1 MRHTPGGQAV
11 IEGVMMRTRRSL
23 AVAVRRRGGDII
35 LSRRRLAPAE
45 GRKPFLRRPFIR
57 GVPNLLQSLAV
68 GMQALNFSMGQ
79 ALEEDEIEGG
89 DTAALVSGIL
99 ALCGGLLLFFYV
111 PLLLTRGVQLLA
123 PGLGKGLAFNAV
135 DGIFRLTVFVIYIF
149 LISRWGEV
157 RRVFAY
163 HGAEH
168 MAVSAYEH
176 GRVLSV
182 RTARDFSTVH
192 ARCGTSFL
200 LVIMLASILLFSLIP
215 SGWPLWAKFLARIG
229 LLPVLA
235 GGAYE
240 IIRWNA
246 GGAASRLS
254 ALVSAPGKWLQRMT
268 ALPPDD
274 GQIEVALVAL
284 EAVLAMEDRHGTS

>member
-1 MRHTPGGQAV
+1 MKHTPGGQAV
-11 IEGVMMRTRRSL
+11 IEGVMMRTTRFL
-23 AVAVRRRGGDII
+23 AVAVRRRGGEIV
-35 LSRRRLAPAE
+35 LSRGRLAPAA
-45 GRKPFLRRPFIR
+45 GRKSLLGRPFIR
-57 GVPNLLQSLAV
+57 GVPQLLQSLAV
-68 GMQALNFSMGQ
+68 GIQALNFSMTQ
-79 ALEEDEIEGG
+79 ALEEDELEGG
-89 DTAALVSGIL
+89 DTAALLSGII
-99 ALCGGLLLFFYV
+99 AFCGGILLFFYL
-111 PLLLTRGVQLLA
+111 PLLLTRGVELLA

-135 DGIFRLTVFVIYIF
+135 DGLFRLAVFVIYIL

-157 RRVFAY
+157 RKVFAY

-176 GRVLSV
+176 GRNLSV
-182 RTARDFSTVH
+182 KAARDFSTVH

-200 LVIMLASILLFSLIP
+200 LVVMLVSILLFSLIP
-215 SGWPLWAKFLARIG
+215 SGWPLWGKFLARIV

-240 IIRWNA
+240 IVRWNTRGTA
-246 GGAASRLS
+246 GKLA
-254 ALVSAPGKWLQRMT
+254 ALVGAPGKWLQKMT

-284 EAVLAMEDRHGTS
+284 EAVLDMEDRHGSS

>member
-1 MRHTPGGQAV
+1 VRHTPGGQAV
-11 IEGVMMRTRRSL
+11 IEGVMMRTSSCL
-23 AVAVRRRGGDII
+23 AVAVRRRGGEIV
-35 LSRRRLAPAE
+35 LSRSRLAPA
-45 GRKPFLRRPFIR
+45 GVKRPLLRRPFIR
-57 GVPNLLQSLAV
+57 GVPNLLQSLVV
-68 GMQALNFSMGQ
+68 GIQALNFSMVQ

-89 DTAALVSGIL
+89 DAAALASGVL

-111 PLLLTRGVQLLA
+111 PLLLTRGVELLV
-123 PGLGKGLAFNAV
+123 PGLGKGLAFNTV
-135 DGIFRLTVFVIYIF
+135 DGLFRLAVFVLYIF

-176 GRVLSV
+176 GRPLSV
-182 RTARDFSTVH
+182 KTARDFSTVH

-200 LVIMLASILLFSLIP
+200 LVVMLVSILLFSLIP
-215 SGWPLWAKFLARIG
+215 SGWPLWAKFFARIG

-240 IIRWNA
+240 IVRWNA
-246 GGAASRLS
+246 GATTSRLAS
-254 ALVSAPGKWLQRMT
+254 LVSAPGRWLQQMT

-284 EAVLAMEDRHGTS
+284 EAVLQMEDRHGTS